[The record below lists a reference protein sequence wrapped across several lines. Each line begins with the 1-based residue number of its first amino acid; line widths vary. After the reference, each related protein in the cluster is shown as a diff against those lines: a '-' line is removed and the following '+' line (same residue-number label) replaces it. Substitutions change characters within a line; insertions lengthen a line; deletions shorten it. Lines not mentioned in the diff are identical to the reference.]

1 MRTIITGGAGF
12 IGSHLTELLLE
23 KGHSVLVLDN
33 FITGRGENLAH
44 LRDNRNLM
52 VIQADISEFDK
63 IKDYFTGTDW
73 VFHLAALADVVPSI
87 ADPLKYHKNNVDG
100 TVSVLEAAKIAGV
113 KKFIYTASSSCYG
126 LAEIFPTSETAPI
139 KPEYP
144 YALTKN
150 LGEEI
155 AMHWGRVYKLPVV
168 SLRLFNVYGP
178 RSRTSGTYG
187 SLFGVFLAQ
196 KLAGKPYTVV
206 GSGNQTRDFVFVKD
220 VARAFLAAVEGNAAL
235 EIFNVGAGKTQ
246 SVNRIVELLEG
257 QVIHIPKRPGEP
269 DCTLADIS
277 KIKRELN
284 WQPTV
289 SLEEGIKI
297 LLENIDYWKEAPVWT
312 PESIAEATR
321 EWFLNLGNN

>member
-44 LRDNRNLM
+44 LRDNRNLR

-87 ADPLKYHKNNVDG
+87 AEPLKYHKNNVDG
-100 TVSVLEAAKIAGV
+100 TVSVLEAAKIARV
-113 KKFIYTASSSCYG
+113 KKFVYTASSSCYG
-126 LAEIFPTSETAPI
+126 LAEVFPTSETAPI

-150 LGEEI
+150 LGEEMT
-155 AMHWGRVYKLPVV
+155 MHWGKVYKLPVV

-196 KLAGKPYTVV
+196 KLAGKPYTEV
-206 GSGNQTRDFVFVKD
+206 GSGEQTRDFNFVSD
-220 VARAFLAAVEGNAAL
+220 TARAFLAAAESDVSG
-235 EIFNVGAGKTQ
+235 EIFNVGSG
-246 SVNRIVELLEG
+246 
-257 QVIHIPKRPGEP
+257 
-269 DCTLADIS
+269 
-277 KIKRELN
+277 
-284 WQPTV
+284 
-289 SLEEGIKI
+289 
-297 LLENIDYWKEAPVWT
+297 
-312 PESIAEATR
+312 AT
-321 EWFLNLGNN
+321 